1 MTNTAKILNFGRGNF
16 AGQERNVA
24 DLDDGYARLSNMLL
38 EAYSGADLTKRQFKV
53 LLAILR
59 KTYGWNKPMDRITDS
74 QLSEITKLPV
84 KRCNEAKLELV
95 RMNIIKQQ
103 GGMFG
108 PNKNISEWCIPQ
120 NEGKSPKTRDKT
132 SLKLG
137 DCYPSKQRDT
147 KDTITKE
154 KRKDYSSENSG
165 ESSDQPENDLSVV
178 KPDAAIQSGS
188 KWGTAEDLTAA
199 EWMFDMVKTI
209 APSARKPN
217 FAGWAIEFG
226 FWLDSAA
233 SDKNALCA
241 HWLTEADDALN
252 SEWVSHGAIW
262 NNPPYSNIRPW
273 VEKAAEQCIQQ
284 RQTVVMLVPE
294 DMSVGWFS
302 KALESVDEVRI
313 ITDGRINFIEP
324 STGLEKKGNSKGSM
338 LLIWRPFISPR
349 RMFTTVS
356 KAALMAIGQGVRRY
370 E

>member
-16 AGQERNVA
+16 TGQERNVA

-137 DCYPSKQRDT
+137 DCYPCDKYEFGKPVDHQQVIWNRERISNSQDGIVKEIKGADT
-147 KDTITKE
+147 FIFGHT
-154 KRKDYSSENSG
+154 
-165 ESSDQPENDLSVV
+165 PAV
-178 KPDAAIQSGS
+178 KPLKFANQMYIDTGAVFCGNLTLIQVQG
-188 KWGTAEDLTAA
+188 E
-199 EWMFDMVKTI
+199 
-209 APSARKPN
+209 
-217 FAGWAIEFG
+217 
-226 FWLDSAA
+226 
-233 SDKNALCA
+233 
-241 HWLTEADDALN
+241 
-252 SEWVSHGAIW
+252 GA
-262 NNPPYSNIRPW
+262 
-273 VEKAAEQCIQQ
+273 
-284 RQTVVMLVPE
+284 
-294 DMSVGWFS
+294 
-302 KALESVDEVRI
+302 
-313 ITDGRINFIEP
+313 
-324 STGLEKKGNSKGSM
+324 
-338 LLIWRPFISPR
+338 
-349 RMFTTVS
+349 
-356 KAALMAIGQGVRRY
+356 
-370 E
+370 

>member
-1 MTNTAKILNFGRGNF
+1 MQLTSTRKKANAITSNILNRIAVRGQRKVADALGINESQISRWKDSFIPKMAMLLAVLEWGVEDEELAKLAKKVAMVLTKKSLKTAATVLRPDVERLDQSTGVIMTNTAKILNFGRGNF

-120 NEGKSPKTRDKT
+120 NEGKSLKRGIKHPSNWGLL
-132 SLKLG
+132 SLKTEG
-137 DCYPSKQRDT
+137 HKRHYYKR
-147 KDTITKE
+147 

-165 ESSDQPENDLSVV
+165 ESSDQPENDLPVV

-188 KWGTAEDLTAA
+188 KWGQQ
-199 EWMFDMVKTI
+199 KT
-209 APSARKPN
+209 
-217 FAGWAIEFG
+217 
-226 FWLDSAA
+226 
-233 SDKNALCA
+233 
-241 HWLTEADDALN
+241 
-252 SEWVSHGAIW
+252 
-262 NNPPYSNIRPW
+262 
-273 VEKAAEQCIQQ
+273 
-284 RQTVVMLVPE
+284 
-294 DMSVGWFS
+294 
-302 KALESVDEVRI
+302 
-313 ITDGRINFIEP
+313 
-324 STGLEKKGNSKGSM
+324 
-338 LLIWRPFISPR
+338 
-349 RMFTTVS
+349 
-356 KAALMAIGQGVRRY
+356 
-370 E
+370 